1 MRGELE
7 QEITIGKVDSIDQ
20 TTFAEASPEVRLPPE
35 AQP

>member
-7 QEITIGKVDSIDQ
+7 QEITIGKVDPNQ